1 MSRTCNNFYFDTI
14 EEIENSGED
23 YNRNYSVKALQ
34 EVGFSEK
41 EANDFCDDLESK
53 WNIQVDYLSEVEKE
67 ENLNGLIHL
76 FRFEQRIWIILLK
89 LVLLH
94 IGFIRTMK
102 KNVICICYLNKR
114 KHSQGNTS
122 KKPTKDTMSL
132 PKQESQLY
140 RS

>member
-53 WNIQVDYLSEVEKE
+53 WDIQVDYLAEVERE
-67 ENLNGLIHL
+67 ESP
-76 FRFEQRIWIILLK
+76 F
-89 LVLLH
+89 
-94 IGFIRTMK
+94 
-102 KNVICICYLNKR
+102 
-114 KHSQGNTS
+114 
-122 KKPTKDTMSL
+122 DD
-132 PKQESQLY
+132 
-140 RS
+140 